1 MGRWRMKHRQK
12 YCIVFLI
19 ISSLLLNYSASAII
33 IRHDRKDSKYV
44 KLAKP
49 YAKIICQMNL
59 EEPGKAPDG
68 VGTLIFPN
76 WVLTAAHVG
85 TEVKVGH
92 LVTIAGKNY
101 QVEKVFLHPDYED
114 GGRHDI
120 ALLEL
125 KTAVK
130 GVKPA
135 ELFRERN
142 EVGQIF
148 TMVGKGD
155 WGTGLTGPTT
165 NDRKFRGAMN
175 KVDEASEAWLK
186 FVFDNPEKSPE
197 KALDLEGISGPGDS
211 GGPAFIKKDGKIFLI
226 GVGSGQST
234 SATGGREGVYG
245 VTEYYVRVSSY
256 LGWIEKVIHTEK
268 ENK

>member
-1 MGRWRMKHRQK
+1 MQQRKLFWLL
-12 YCIVFLI
+12 F
-19 ISSLLLNYSASAII
+19 SLLLPIFISESANAII
-33 IRHDRKDSKYV
+33 IRHDRQDAKYV

-49 YAKIICQMNL
+49 YAKMICQMNL
-59 EEPGKAPDG
+59 EAPGKAPDG

-85 TEVKVGH
+85 ADVKVGH
-92 LVTIAGKNY
+92 LVTVAGENY
-101 QVEKVFLHPDYED
+101 EVEKVFLHPDYED

-120 ALLEL
+120 ALLKL
-125 KTAVK
+125 KTTVK
-130 GVKPA
+130 GVKRA

-142 EVGQIF
+142 EVGQII
-148 TMVGKGD
+148 TVVGKGD

-165 NDRKFRGAMN
+165 NDRKLRGAMN

-186 FVFDNPEKSPE
+186 FVFDNPEKSPN

-211 GGPAFIKKDGKIFLI
+211 GGPAFIKKNGKIFLI

-256 LGWIEKVIHTEK
+256 LGWIEKVIR
-268 ENK
+268 ENERG